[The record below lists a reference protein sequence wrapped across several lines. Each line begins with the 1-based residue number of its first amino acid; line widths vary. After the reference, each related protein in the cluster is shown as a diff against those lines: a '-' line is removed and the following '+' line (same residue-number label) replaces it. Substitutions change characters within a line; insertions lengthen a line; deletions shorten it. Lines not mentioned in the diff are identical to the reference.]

1 MPLPTPR
8 KGEKQA
14 DFVSRCI
21 SAVHDA
27 DPERPNSQAVAICYS
42 QWRGK
47 EARSADFER
56 IHGDFL
62 KFFPS
67 EGESLYHDFLA
78 QNGLDETKPYTVKDQ
93 MRESFEW
100 IEPKLEF
107 WKQVKD
113 AKYYKAY
120 LKAMSISMNKN
131 DYTNRKHFEYA
142 GSNLGWRA
150 LDVDHSDDMVLP
162 FPENRLESGQIGT
175 NNVIEAV
182 IRVSDSAVAPDTGE
196 SVQELIEKG
205 EIVHP
210 SIMAYPIC
218 GTHKENGVN
227 VPTCGYEIERVAL
240 LRKSR
245 ELPGDPLSRVFPLPL
260 NESLSKKLVE
270 NLGFSGDPKQKPEK
284 EEKMKMTENTE
295 QEAFGDA
302 SFPDGCFAYVPDSA
316 KGENGN
322 KSDRK
327 LPYKNADGSVSI
339 DHVRNALARLDQTD
353 GIPAGEKERIRTMLQ
368 NILKK
373 DNPDYQPPE
382 SLDKDAEIAKLEAE
396 LAAEKKSRADD
407 NEFKSAEIKKLTRE
421 GIALKENLVKTER
434 VNAENTSLKAQLAEG
449 ANKRAELE
457 TEGKEKDVLIE
468 KLNETIKAK
477 NEHAATQEDT
487 IKTLTREKDL
497 IGEKLKTVSLDLKQA
512 KISEATAK
520 EEARQEMLARAKAE
534 EEKANVLD
542 DNVAITKKYSNIAEQ
557 RAKDAKII
565 KQSTE
570 ENAQLKEKIEDQ
582 NAKYEKA
589 RKWMFRIASYLKT
602 EYKDDVSEGLQVFKD

>member
-1 MPLPTPR
+1 
-8 KGEKQA
+8 
-14 DFVSRCI
+14 
-21 SAVHDA
+21 
-27 DPERPNSQAVAICYS
+27 
-42 QWRGK
+42 
-47 EARSADFER
+47 
-56 IHGDFL
+56 
-62 KFFPS
+62 
-67 EGESLYHDFLA
+67 
-78 QNGLDETKPYTVKDQ
+78 
-93 MRESFEW
+93 
-100 IEPKLEF
+100 
-107 WKQVKD
+107 
-113 AKYYKAY
+113 
-120 LKAMSISMNKN
+120 
-131 DYTNRKHFEYA
+131 
-142 GSNLGWRA
+142 
-150 LDVDHSDDMVLP
+150 
-162 FPENRLESGQIGT
+162 
-175 NNVIEAV
+175 
-182 IRVSDSAVAPDTGE
+182 
-196 SVQELIEKG
+196 
-205 EIVHP
+205 
-210 SIMAYPIC
+210 
-218 GTHKENGVN
+218 
-227 VPTCGYEIERVAL
+227 
-240 LRKSR
+240 
-245 ELPGDPLSRVFPLPL
+245 
-260 NESLSKKLVE
+260 
-270 NLGFSGDPKQKPEK
+270 
-284 EEKMKMTENTE
+284 
-295 QEAFGDA
+295 
-302 SFPDGCFAYVPDSA
+302 
-316 KGENGN
+316 
-322 KSDRK
+322 
-327 LPYKNADGSVSI
+327 
-339 DHVRNALARLDQTD
+339 LARLDQTD

-407 NEFKSAEIKKLTRE
+407 NKFKSAEIKKLTGE